1 MARHYWPKGNAVGQM
16 IHLDELKPRTSWML
30 QAPRNDGWIQIVGVS
45 SDTPND
51 GLRDPVLPT
60 VYVPY
65 TLVVND
71 AFDVVVRTQGDPLTF
86 VRSIRERIHRLD
98 ADQMTLEMTTAE
110 ERLNSEGFARE
121 RFLTIVFLVFAF
133 VGLSLGAVGLY
144 SLASYIVSRR
154 THEFGVRIALGAHRT
169 DVLKAVLQAVLP
181 AVLSGLGAGMFIN
194 LVAARLME
202 HWIDGNV
209 RDPLMLGTITLLA
222 MFVTV
227 AASLRPASMAA
238 CIEPMDVLRTD

>member
-1 MARHYWPKGNAVGQM
+1 MAHYYWPNGNALGQM
-16 IHLDELKPRTSWML
+16 VHIDDLKARTSWTL
-30 QAPRNDGWIQIVGVS
+30 QSPRNDGWVQIVGVV

-51 GLRDPVLPT
+51 GLRDSVLPT

-71 AFDVVVRTQGDPLTF
+71 AFDVVVRTQGNPLSF

-110 ERLNSEGFARE
+110 ERLNSEGLARE
-121 RFLTIVFLVFAF
+121 RFLTIVFLVFAL

-144 SLASYIVSRR
+144 SVASYIVSRR

-169 DVLKAVLQAVLP
+169 EVLKAVLRSILP
-181 AVLSGLGAGMFIN
+181 AVLGGLGAGMFIN

-209 RDPLMLGTITLLA
+209 RDPLMLGTITLVA
-222 MFVTV
+222 IFVTV
-227 AASLRPASMAA
+227 SASLRPASRAA

>member
-1 MARHYWPKGNAVGQM
+1 VDSKR
-16 IHLDELKPRTSWML
+16 ITSN
-30 QAPRNDGWIQIVGVS
+30 PGIEIR
-45 SDTPND
+45 
-51 GLRDPVLPT
+51 
-60 VYVPY
+60 
-65 TLVVND
+65 LV
-71 AFDVVVRTQGDPLTF
+71 A
-86 VRSIRERIHRLD
+86 S
-98 ADQMTLEMTTAE
+98 E
-110 ERLNSEGFARE
+110 ERLNSEGLARE

-181 AVLSGLGAGMFIN
+181 AVLGGLGAGMFIN

-222 MFVTV
+222 IFVTV
-227 AASLRPASMAA
+227 SASLRPASRAA